1 MGTAWRPLFFD
12 GDRFCFILLGVSVP
26 GRLAVF
32 LHVFARPSAS
42 GLHTAKANNVIS
54 KDYHHRQGPTTHR
67 VPSLSSLLG
76 IRGQFEFLHSSL
88 PSFICFFAH
97 LYPHTSVSQLF
108 CSFNHLFIYPSVQST
123 GERLNRRTIQASFG
137 SIVLLFNRSFIQSF
151 FR

>member
-1 MGTAWRPLFFD
+1 MCSLDRLPRVCIQQKQIISFRKTTTID
-12 GDRFCFILLGVSVP
+12 GV
-26 GRLAVF
+26 
-32 LHVFARPSAS
+32 
-42 GLHTAKANNVIS
+42 K
-54 KDYHHRQGPTTHR
+54 TTHR

-97 LYPHTSVSQLF
+97 LYPNTSVSQLF